1 MCTYIARKLISL
13 FQIVK
18 TDKIKAMSKKQLRQ
32 IKKTQVNRL
41 GQVELVSPWADPKKK
56 EGQKKE
62 WVKRGKRKSG

>member
-1 MCTYIARKLISL
+1 
-13 FQIVK
+13 VK